1 MSYTTADVE
10 LWLGVDTGV
19 INAGLLT
26 RIKTAVDQHAAK
38 FYDLTSPEEEDDQ
51 ALIMQCA
58 ALYRRKH
65 SPSGYTGSDDRDVL
79 VITRFDPDIREL
91 LADRLITAGMFGPSE
106 NVEDE
111 EA

>member
-1 MSYTTADVE
+1 MSYTTADVVQ
-10 LWLGVDTGV
+10 WLGVDTGV
-19 INAGLLT
+19 IDAALLT

-38 FYDLTSPEEEDDQ
+38 FYDLTSPEEEHDQ

-65 SPSGYTGSDDRDVL
+65 SPNGVQGSGDTGTIV
-79 VITRFDPDIREL
+79 VTRFDPDIREL
-91 LADRLITAGMFGPSE
+91 LGDRLITAGIFGPSANTE
-106 NVEDE
+106 E